1 LNIVNYTMLFLH
13 HVNKAVKSHFIDF
26 MQNSQ
31 GSMDFDFNLKTN
43 AKFGAGKAL
52 SLSRYLNELSLS
64 RAGVLV
70 DVGIADLEYPKKVLA
85 ALEQNPAIDARVWI
99 YDLRHEPDYD
109 SLDQVK
115 MFFLDK
121 EGLPLVDCFV
131 GIGGGSVIDFAKGLS
146 TVVVNPGRAVNYKG
160 FPEKIHPSLPTIA
173 IPTTAGT
180 GSEVTYNAVFT
191 DNDLKKKLGINTRN
205 NYPVLA
211 ILDPLF
217 TVNSPISVTMSSGM
231 DALVHTLESYAAV
244 QSNPMSRIFARE
256 AFGMIYNN
264 LLLVEEK
271 PADVDIRAKIQY
283 GAYLAGISLIN
294 AGSGPTGALSYPLG
308 VHFKVPHGIAGAVF
322 IPHLVRHNVLN
333 GFDYHEL
340 FDLILTADR
349 SLPREKKNE
358 VFADRIFELC
368 RKLHVPEKLGVFGV
382 DAGNVGLLLDEI
394 ASLEKAFAQ
403 NPVPFSVDDG
413 KKLIRKMI

>member
-1 LNIVNYTMLFLH
+1 
-13 HVNKAVKSHFIDF
+13 
-26 MQNSQ
+26 MQNTQ
-31 GSMDFDFNLKTN
+31 ASMDFNFNLKTN

-52 SLSRYLNELSLS
+52 SLSQYLNELSLT
-64 RAGVLV
+64 RAGVIV
-70 DVGIADLEYPKKVLA
+70 DGGIANLEFPKKVLA
-85 ALEQNPAIDARVWI
+85 ALEHNPAIEVKVWV

-109 SLDQVK
+109 SLDRIK
-115 MFFLDK
+115 MLFLDTD
-121 EGLPLVDCFV
+121 GRPLVDCFV

-160 FPEKIHPSLPTIA
+160 FPEKIRPSLPTIA

-191 DNDLKKKLGINTRN
+191 DNDLRKKLGINTRN

-211 ILDPLF
+211 VLDPLF
-217 TVNSPISVTMSSGM
+217 TVNSPISVTASSGM

-244 QSNPMSRIFARE
+244 QSNPMSRMFARE

-264 LLLVEEK
+264 LITVEEK
-271 PADVDIRAKIQY
+271 PADVDIRAGIQY

-294 AGSGPTGALSYPLG
+294 SGSGPSGALSYPLG
-308 VHFKVPHGIAGAVF
+308 VHFKVPHGLAGAVF
-322 IPHLVRHNVLN
+322 IPHLVRHNVL
-333 GFDYHEL
+333 GGYDYHEL
-340 FDLILTADR
+340 YDLMSFADH
-349 SLPREKKNE
+349 SLPQKKKNE

-368 RKLHVPEKLGVFGV
+368 RKLHVPDKLGVFGV
-382 DAGNVGLLLDEI
+382 NTGNAGLLLDEI

-413 KKLIRKMI
+413 KNLIRKMI